1 MSKDKSK
8 AKTKRM
14 SKPDQQQIKYIPIDQ
29 NSQYV
34 KTVLILPKE
43 IVIEIAKTISNYP
56 LS

>member
-1 MSKDKSK
+1 
-8 AKTKRM
+8 M